1 MLLYKNYVNLQKNH
15 SNMATSNKFNFKKVT
30 KLIRFD
36 WFMKNMLRDKGNF
49 EILEG
54 FLSELLKETV
64 TIIEIIESESN
75 KADKKNK
82 FNRVDILVKTDKDER
97 VIIEVQNNTEY
108 DYLLRILFGACK
120 TIVEN
125 MVQGQPYSTI
135 KRIISVSIV
144 YFPIAQGA
152 DYIYHGQTQ
161 FRGVHLNDA
170 LILSS
175 DEQAELKAL
184 TPEDV
189 YPNFYIIKA
198 DTFGPEKI
206 KDTLDEWVYFFS
218 TGKVVDGFSAQ
229 GLAKAKHKLDVAK
242 MNKKQRREYDFYLEE
257 LRDEASWNNT
267 MKIDM
272 EKVERAQKE
281 AEREAEARGLE
292 IGEARGLEIGEAR
305 GLEIGEARGL
315 EIGEARGLEVGE
327 ARGLEVGE
335 ARGLEIGEARGLE
348 IGEARGLEIGEA
360 RGEEK
365 MLIRFFLKGKNVEEI
380 ADLTDISIEEV
391 QKIIADY
398 QVNKP

>member
-1 MLLYKNYVNLQKNH
+1 MAGFFENTEGVEQTSLFIVFWINCEKSLNLQKIILI
-15 SNMATSNKFNFKKVT
+15 MATPNKFNFKKVT
-30 KLIRFD
+30 KLVRFD

-54 FLSELLKETV
+54 FLSELLHETV

-75 KADKKNK
+75 KSDKKNK

-97 VIIEVQNNTEY
+97 VIIEIQNNTEY

-125 MVQGQPYSTI
+125 MVEGEHYSTI

-170 LILSS
+170 LVLSQ
-175 DEQAELKAL
+175 DEQAELKAM

-189 YPNFYIIKA
+189 YPHFYIIKA
-198 DTFGPEKI
+198 DTFGTENI

-257 LRDEASWNNT
+257 LRDEASWNST
-267 MKIDM
+267 VRIDM
-272 EKVERAQKE
+272 EK
-281 AEREAEARGLE
+281 AEREAEAKGRAL
-292 IGEARGLEIGEAR
+292 GEALGEAK
-305 GLEIGEARGL
+305 GKALGEAKK
-315 EIGEARGLEVGE
+315 EAETV
-327 ARGLEVGE
+327 
-335 ARGLEIGEARGLE
+335 
-348 IGEARGLEIGEA
+348 
-360 RGEEK
+360 
-365 MLIRFFLKGKNVEEI
+365 IRLFLKGKTAEEI
-380 ADLTDISIEEV
+380 ADLLDLPIEKV
-391 QKIIADY
+391 QKIMSDY
-398 QVNKP
+398 QANQE